1 LILKNTVFWTYTPL
15 GLYGSGVIIGF
26 SAAGNFQKKALK
38 QESLLQSP
46 SKMKTVKTIKR
57 QCHLLGFAYFKF

>member
-1 LILKNTVFWTYTPL
+1 MP
-15 GLYGSGVIIGF
+15 VI
-26 SAAGNFQKKALK
+26 AKKKALK